1 MSSFRSA
8 GPSSFSSGGLGAG
21 SLFSS
26 PALSASRSSGAGA
39 ALSTASF
46 FVPAPMYGYGYGG
59 GFGFGGGSSLIT
71 LLLFG
76 FLAFSLYTAVQGAA
90 AGAGV
95 GSGAAVTLGGD
106 RVSVVRLQVGL
117 LGIARSLQTELDAIA
132 EKADTSTPSG
142 LQYVLTETV
151 LSLLRH
157 PDFCVYAASGNR
169 TVVGPEAAEASFN
182 ELSLDE
188 RGKFEAETLV
198 NVNAR
203 TKKAGSA
210 VVGTNEAGMTN
221 EYIVVTILVAADAP
235 LKLPAIATAAD
246 LRTALT
252 RLGAVGADALQAVEV
267 LWTPQEEGDTL
278 TAAEVARNYPLLV
291 SV

>member
-8 GPSSFSSGGLGAG
+8 GPSSSSFSSGFGGG
-21 SLFSS
+21 SFSS
-26 PALSASRSSGAGA
+26 FSTPVLSSATRAA
-39 ALSTASF
+39 PALSTASF
-46 FVPAPMYGYGYGG
+46 FAPAPLYGGYGAGG
-59 GFGFGGGSSLIT
+59 VGAVVGSVFLLS
-71 LLLFG
+71 LLFG
-76 FLAFSLYTAVQGAA
+76 LLALLMYTVMQQGAA
-90 AGAGV
+90 V
-95 GSGAAVTLGGD
+95 GGGAAVTLGGD

-188 RGKFEAETLV
+188 RGKFESETLV

-203 TKKAGSA
+203 TKKASM
-210 VVGTNEAGMTN
+210 GTNEGGMGGGMTN

-252 RLGAVGADALQAVEV
+252 RLGAVRADALQAVEV
-267 LWTPQEEGDTL
+267 LWTPQAEGDTL